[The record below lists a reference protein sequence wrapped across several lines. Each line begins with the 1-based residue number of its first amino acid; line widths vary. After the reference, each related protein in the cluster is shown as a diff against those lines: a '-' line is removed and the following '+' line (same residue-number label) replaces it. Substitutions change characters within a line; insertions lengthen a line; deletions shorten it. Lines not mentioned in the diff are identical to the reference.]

1 LGIHDSYYAAFGYSV
16 SDDLCFSF
24 CSFVRAKSE
33 LSVEDVSELVEIGLQ
48 IFHSS
53 ENKLYAQVRKIIP
66 ERTPATCSVS
76 SYTLAFPFFM
86 LTFWVIGWLWYHRL
100 DGVMF

>member
-1 LGIHDSYYAAFGYSV
+1 MTFFLSV
-16 SDDLCFSF
+16 

-53 ENKLYAQVRKIIP
+53 QNKLYAQVRNLIP
-66 ERTPATCSVS
+66 E
-76 SYTLAFPFFM
+76 
-86 LTFWVIGWLWYHRL
+86 
-100 DGVMF
+100 